1 MKPPE
6 SLPPDDPHSWMHYAR
21 SDLRIAKN
29 LLPDVLLEQLC
40 FHAQQSAEK
49 AIKALLIRHGV
60 EFPYIHDLAAL
71 LALAQDAGEI
81 VPPSVKTATGLTPYA
96 AATRYPGIGD
106 RMTEEDYAEA
116 VRLAEVVV
124 AWVEERLR

>member
-6 SLPPDDPHSWMHYAR
+6 SLSPDDPRSWLHYAH

-40 FHAQQSAEK
+40 FHAQQAAEK

-60 EFPYIHDLAAL
+60 EFPYTHDLAAL
-71 LALAQDAGEI
+71 LALVENAGEI

-96 AATRYPGIGD
+96 AATRYPGIGA
-106 RMTEEDYAEA
+106 RMTGEDYTEAIKTAESV
-116 VRLAEVVV
+116 VR
-124 AWVEERLR
+124 WVEERL